1 MPRHFWPA
9 ALCMAII
16 VLASNVL
23 VNYPINDWLVWGAIT
38 YPFAFL
44 VTDVVNRRHG
54 APAARRVVWAGFAV
68 GVAASLVVG
77 PRVALASGTAFLAA
91 QLLDVQVFD
100 ALRRRARARPAAR
113 RGTPEPR
120 WWVAPVFS
128 TAIGAVLD
136 TALFFSI
143 AFAGS
148 GLPWTQW
155 ALGDLLVKWAVALV
169 ALLPYRLLIG
179 RDALSCPR
187 TT

>member
-1 MPRHFWPA
+1 
-9 ALCMAII
+9 MAFI

-54 APAARRVVWAGFAV
+54 AAAARRVVWVGFAI
-68 GVAASLVVG
+68 GVIASSFVG

-100 ALRRRARARPAAR
+100 ALRRRASSAGGAAR
-113 RGTPEPR
+113 R
-120 WWVAPVFS
+120 WWVAPVVS
-128 TAIGAVLD
+128 TSIGAVLD

-169 ALLPYRLLIG
+169 ALLPYRLLTG
-179 RDALSCPR
+179 RESLGGEPPR
-187 TT
+187 VPSA